1 MMPFRIS
8 PSLTGLMASFSLLSS
23 GLTLAATYSNDFDA
37 YADGT
42 TDLGDGTVMTGSS
55 ASIQGG
61 RLQLTIDNV
70 GGGFSS
76 FHIGPL
82 ANSSQGWT
90 ASWDYEMFDA
100 AGGNPPAD
108 GFSFNYGD
116 FTVGAQG
123 NAEEGFA
130 SANNISFE
138 VDTWMNFDG
147 EQGVN
152 ISGRVGGQDIQNQ
165 LGAFNNGPILNDG
178 QQVTGTMTASYDAAA
193 GTVSFVT
200 TGLETNANFVDID
213 LQGAVGD
220 DAWNFAFSARVG
232 GANSDIIIDNLVITT
247 DAGDDNDGDGLSGNW
262 EAANDLDDN
271 DDGTIGESAP
281 GARDG
286 PNGAL
291 GDPDGDTLTNTQE
304 LDLGTDPQDPDTDG
318 DDLTDDVEDNGGVY
332 VSDTQTGTDPLTVD
346 TDGDGLSDGVE
357 NPSLPFVD
365 ASQPGTDP
373 NNPDTDGDLLRDGP
387 EIDQGRD
394 PTVAD
399 NVGNAYIQDF
409 EGYANGTTDLGDGTV
424 INGTAASIQGGRLQ
438 LTIDN
443 QGLGFSSFSIPA
455 LEGSSTGFHA
465 TFDYELFDSVGAN
478 PPADGFSFNYGN
490 AVLGAQGNA
499 EEGMAGGHAQD
510 NISWEVDTWQNP
522 DAEQGVNI
530 SGVVGG
536 LDIGQLAFTNG
547 VILNDGQRVTGTVEI
562 EWDPVNGASF
572 TTTGLNTNA
581 DFSNVST
588 AAFQGDDDFTFIIS
602 ARVGGAN
609 EDLFIDNLVV
619 TTGAPGDRDNDG
631 LSDSYEIA
639 NSLDPDDDGTVGES
653 SPGATDGPNG
663 ALGDP
668 DGDGLTNAQERDLGT
683 DPQDEDSDDDGLTDS
698 EEDANGNAVVDAGET
713 NPNDDDTDGDSL
725 SDGEEIN
732 THGTDP
738 LLRDTDG
745 DTITDSAEINN
756 GTNPLVY
763 NPPPSGYCQNF
774 DGYADG
780 TTDLGDGSVMAGQA
794 ASIQDGKLRLTIDGQ
809 GLGFSSFSIPA
820 LGGSADGWT
829 ASFDVEISDGPGANV
844 PADGF
849 SLNYGDA
856 PLGTLGWAEEGI
868 GPGDASENLSFE
880 VDTWMNFDT
889 EQGVNI
895 SGVTGGVDVG
905 QLAFTNG
912 PILNDGATVTGTVS
926 ITWDPVNGATFI
938 TTGFDTNAEFINVAT
953 GAFVP
958 DDSHTFII
966 SARVGGANETLLI
979 DNLCILTGPP
989 TKTQFEL
996 RNAGSDLEFTF
1007 DSEAGK
1013 VYDILSST
1021 DPEAEPNSAAWAVWQ
1036 ADIPATAPVNVETFA
1051 RPADA
1056 KRFFVIRE
1064 KDAPPFF
1071 VEDFESGQGDWTTGV
1086 NDANGNTAWV
1096 LGSPDG
1102 STGPLTGAD
1111 GSGNAFA
1118 TNLGDYA
1125 NDADIFLRSPVIDLT
1140 GGGITTATLTLD
1152 HYRDADG
1159 FGDLFGVR
1167 VLRAGDLSELGT
1179 LDPDPIVF
1187 DADWEEFSGDLPAS
1201 AVGEEVILE
1210 FWFTSDAT
1218 NDAFSGWSIDNV
1230 AVGLQ

>member
-1 MMPFRIS
+1 
-8 PSLTGLMASFSLLSS
+8 
-23 GLTLAATYSNDFDA
+23 
-37 YADGT
+37 
-42 TDLGDGTVMTGSS
+42 
-55 ASIQGG
+55 
-61 RLQLTIDNV
+61 
-70 GGGFSS
+70 
-76 FHIGPL
+76 
-82 ANSSQGWT
+82 
-90 ASWDYEMFDA
+90 
-100 AGGNPPAD
+100 
-108 GFSFNYGD
+108 
-116 FTVGAQG
+116 
-123 NAEEGFA
+123 
-130 SANNISFE
+130 
-138 VDTWMNFDG
+138 
-147 EQGVN
+147 
-152 ISGRVGGQDIQNQ
+152 
-165 LGAFNNGPILNDG
+165 
-178 QQVTGTMTASYDAAA
+178 
-193 GTVSFVT
+193 
-200 TGLETNANFVDID
+200 
-213 LQGAVGD
+213 
-220 DAWNFAFSARVG
+220 
-232 GANSDIIIDNLVITT
+232 
-247 DAGDDNDGDGLSGNW
+247 
-262 EAANDLDDN
+262 
-271 DDGTIGESAP
+271 
-281 GARDG
+281 
-286 PNGAL
+286 
-291 GDPDGDTLTNTQE
+291 
-304 LDLGTDPQDPDTDG
+304 
-318 DDLTDDVEDNGGVY
+318 
-332 VSDTQTGTDPLTVD
+332 
-346 TDGDGLSDGVE
+346 
-357 NPSLPFVD
+357 
-365 ASQPGTDP
+365 
-373 NNPDTDGDLLRDGP
+373 
-387 EIDQGRD
+387 
-394 PTVAD
+394 
-399 NVGNAYIQDF
+399 
-409 EGYANGTTDLGDGTV
+409 
-424 INGTAASIQGGRLQ
+424 
-438 LTIDN
+438 
-443 QGLGFSSFSIPA
+443 
-455 LEGSSTGFHA
+455 
-465 TFDYELFDSVGAN
+465 
-478 PPADGFSFNYGN
+478 
-490 AVLGAQGNA
+490 
-499 EEGMAGGHAQD
+499 
-510 NISWEVDTWQNP
+510 
-522 DAEQGVNI
+522 
-530 SGVVGG
+530 
-536 LDIGQLAFTNG
+536 
-547 VILNDGQRVTGTVEI
+547 
-562 EWDPVNGASF
+562 
-572 TTTGLNTNA
+572 TGLNTNA
-581 DFSNVST
+581 EFINVST
-588 AAFQGDDDFTFIIS
+588 GAFQGDDDFTFIIS

-639 NSLDPDDDGTVGES
+639 NGLDPDDDGTTGES
-653 SPGATDGPNG
+653 SPGAKDGPNG

-668 DGDGLTNAQERDLGT
+668 DGDGLTNTQERDLGT
-683 DPQDEDSDDDGLTDS
+683 NPQDDDTDGDTLTDS
-698 EEDANGNAVVDAGET
+698 EELSDANGSVTD
-713 NPNDDDTDGDSL
+713 PSLSDSDGDSL

-745 DTITDSAEINN
+745 DTITDAAEINN

-829 ASFDVEISDGPGANV
+829 ASFDVELIDGPGANV

-849 SLNYGDA
+849 SFNYGNA

-868 GPGDASENLSFE
+868 GPADASENLSFE

-895 SGVTGGVDVG
+895 SGVAGGIDVG

-938 TTGFDTNAEFINVAT
+938 TTGFDTNAEFLNVAT

-1021 DPEAEPNSAAWAVWQ
+1021 DPEAEPDSAAWAVWQ

-1056 KRFFVIRE
+1056 RRFFVIRE
-1064 KDAPPFF
+1064 KEAPPFF
-1071 VEDFESGQGDWTTGV
+1071 VEDFESGQGGWTTGV

-1096 LGSPDG
+1096 MGSPNG
-1102 STGPLTGAD
+1102 STGPTTGAD
-1111 GSGNAFA
+1111 GSGNAFT

-1140 GGGITTATLTLD
+1140 GGGITTATLTME
-1152 HYRDADG
+1152 HWRDADG

-1167 VLRAGDLSELGT
+1167 VLRASDLGVLGDI
-1179 LDPDPIVF
+1179 DPDSTVF
-1187 DADWEEFSGDLPAS
+1187 DPDWESFSEILPAS
-1201 AVGEEVILE
+1201 AVGEEIILE

-1230 AVGLQ
+1230 AVQLQ

>member
-1 MMPFRIS
+1 MKKPITLLILA
-8 PSLTGLMASFSLLSS
+8 SLALPAT
-23 GLTLAATYSNDFDA
+23 AATYANNFDA

-42 TDLGDGTVMTGSS
+42 TDLGDGTAFNGAS

-61 RLQLTIDNV
+61 RLQLTIDNQ
-70 GGGFSS
+70 GLGFAS
-76 FHIGPL
+76 FTIPAL
-82 ANSSQGWT
+82 ANSSQGWSMS
-90 ASWDYEMFDA
+90 ADIEMFDA

-116 FTVGAQG
+116 FAVGEQG
-123 NAEEGFA
+123 QAEDGMA
-130 SANNISFE
+130 GRAGVTNNISFE
-138 VDTWMNFDG
+138 VDTWMNFDA

-152 ISGRVGGQDIQNQ
+152 ISGVVGGVDIQNA

-178 QQVTGTMTASYDAAA
+178 QTVTGTMTASYDAVA
-193 GTVSFVT
+193 GTVSFAT
-200 TGLETNANFVDID
+200 TGLNTNADFVDID
-213 LQGAVGD
+213 LGGNTGD
-220 DAWNFAFSARVG
+220 DAWNFGFSARVG
-232 GANSDIIIDNLVITT
+232 GANQDLFIDNLVITT
-247 DAGDDNDGDGLSGNW
+247 SAGDDNDGDGLAGSW

-304 LDLGTDPQDPDTDG
+304 QDLGTDPQDPDTDG
-318 DDLTDDVEDNGGVY
+318 DDLLDSVEDGGGVY

-346 TDGDGLSDGVE
+346 TDGDGLSDGME

-399 NVGNAYIQDF
+399 NVGNAYIQNF
-409 EGYANGTTDLGDGTV
+409 EGYADGTTDLGDGTV
-424 INGTAASIQGGRLQ
+424 ITGSSASIQGGRLQ

-443 QGLGFSSFSIPA
+443 VGGGFSSFSIPP
-455 LEGSSTGFHA
+455 LEGSSTGFQV

-510 NISWEVDTWQNP
+510 NISWEVDTWMNP

-536 LDIGQLAFTNG
+536 LDLGQLAFTNG

-562 EWDPVNGASF
+562 EWDPINGASF

-581 DFSNVST
+581 DFSTVST
-588 AAFQGDDDFTFIIS
+588 GAFQGHDDFTFIIS

-619 TTGAPGDRDNDG
+619 TTGAPGDDDRDG
-631 LSDSYEIA
+631 LSNGYEEA
-639 NSLDPDDDGTVGES
+639 NGLDPNDDGTVGES

-668 DGDGLTNAQERDLGT
+668 DGDGLTNTQERDLGT

-713 NPNDDDTDGDSL
+713 NPNDNDTDGDSL

-774 DGYADG
+774 DGYPDG
-780 TTDLGDGSVMAGQA
+780 TTDLGDGSVMAGPA

-820 LGGSADGWT
+820 LGGTADGFT

-849 SLNYGDA
+849 SFNYGNA
-856 PLGTLGWAEEGI
+856 ALGTLGWAEEGI

-895 SGVTGGVDVG
+895 SGVAGGVDVG

-912 PILNDGATVTGTVS
+912 AILNDGATVTGTVS

-966 SARVGGANETLLI
+966 STRVGGANETLLI

-996 RNAGSDLEFTF
+996 RNVGSDLEFTF

-1021 DPEAEPNSAAWAVWQ
+1021 DPEAEPDSSAWAVWQ
-1036 ADIPATAPVNVETFA
+1036 ADIPANAPVNVETFA

-1071 VEDFESGQGDWTTGV
+1071 IEDFESGQGDWTTGV
-1086 NDANGNTAWV
+1086 NDANGNTVWV
-1096 LGSPDG
+1096 LGSPNG
-1102 STGPLTGAD
+1102 STGPTTGAD
-1111 GSGNAFA
+1111 GSGNAFT

-1179 LDPDPIVF
+1179 VDPDPIVF
-1187 DADWEEFSGDLPAS
+1187 DSEWVEFSENLPAS
-1201 AVGEEVILE
+1201 AVGEEIILE
-1210 FWFTSDAT
+1210 FWFISDAT